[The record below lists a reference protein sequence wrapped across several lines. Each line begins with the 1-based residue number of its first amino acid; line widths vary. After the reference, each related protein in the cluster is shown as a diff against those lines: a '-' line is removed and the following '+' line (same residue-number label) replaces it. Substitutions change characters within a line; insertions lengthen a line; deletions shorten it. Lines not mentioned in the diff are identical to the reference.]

1 MLQRERFRVAASAG
15 ISWINLVDLALD
27 WAERDHDALREA
39 RAGTELHRWQRAPA
53 VTSQ

>member
-1 MLQRERFRVAASAG
+1 MSTSPHAG
-15 ISWINLVDLALD
+15 HPSDGINLVDLALD

-39 RAGTELHRWQRAPA
+39 RAGTELRRWQRAPA